1 MRFGGWTLIGLLVL
15 TSAVRANG
23 LDDANAGLAALNAG
37 EFDHAI
43 SLMTR
48 ALASGQLRGD
58 DLEFGFACRGRAY
71 LKNAD
76 YSSAIVD
83 LDRARR
89 MKPDD
94 QDAQGDLEQALAV
107 LAPVSSIPGVGR
119 GVTVSQARQ
128 AAGSQTPPRTNF
140 WTGLRDA
147 LAGGAA
153 AGVQQGLQ
161 DAAQDPQNPN

>member
-1 MRFGGWTLIGLLVL
+1 L

-37 EFDHAI
+37 EYDHAI
-43 SLMTR
+43 TLMSR
-48 ALASGQLRGD
+48 ALASGQLQGD

-71 LKNAD
+71 LRKAD

-89 MKPDD
+89 IKPDD
-94 QDAQGDLEQALAV
+94 QDAQTDLDSALSALA
-107 LAPVSSIPGVGR
+107 PISSIPGVGK
-119 GVTVSQARQ
+119 GVAVSQARQ
-128 AAGSQTPPRTNF
+128 PAVSRTPPRTNF

-153 AGVQQGLQ
+153 AGAREGLQ